1 MHDLRE
7 NNQQQP
13 TNNLSNNRP
22 MGRRQLFHLF
32 IPALLCLLTFPCYVL
47 GQEQESPQ
55 TKTHAEAA
63 SRQWKGI
70 DVDKV
75 IKNGEYP
82 NGKKIYLYNVGTG
95 RFIIDGGNWGV
106 EGRLFHEDFGRA
118 MTLLP
123 TGRINSGITESNLN
137 DNKNNFCA
145 RPPEP
150 FGRSWSDYNKYNY
163 TTIMDG
169 EVKTNYQMTWSFE
182 RVEDPSDTETY
193 TYYMYLSSTTQYDRY
208 AGKDFYLGAAWGECH
223 YKPKGDGRFIFLDDD
238 RACWTTV
245 NVQDGNAIKAVP
257 LWDTTTE
264 DGVYLKQEN
273 GKAMLEN
280 GELVDIQKLYQWRLV
295 SEEEFI
301 AALSDNLIGLN
312 PSVSCLVP
320 DRDFSRNSD
329 DFSKWVTERKEGGS
343 YTQNGRL
350 GYTWGYRTKETNSLQ
365 KQYNNEPWNVPVRL
379 KEQFDDKNGVP
390 EGEDNMKYGMKNSKF
405 GYLSFE
411 GEGRVHT
418 SFEVPQPGW
427 YLVQCYGFCQS
438 NTNDAYLYAKVEGNS
453 SSTSNGGFSSENL
466 RRIPNGTYQKD
477 TKPECLKVGKEL
489 LYNGEDYKT
498 MLWICVTDTSQPI
511 QIGFGKDAAIQSEG
525 VNNSNTTYYYDTD
538 WVCVDDIRVSYMGLA
553 PAFFY
558 EEEESLDYLNSTT
571 KEYAPL
577 TTLAGSGRF
586 SGAVFLERSLKKNQW
601 NSFSF
606 PIPLT
611 GEQIRYAFGEDA
623 ILAKVHSVGELSQ
636 SYNVIDFVTVDLMTS
651 KNVVE
656 PGHFYLLKPTNDPV
670 TEKGPTGDDVLNC
683 YPLGRNFFSSNGS
696 ETDYAFPT
704 MSLET
709 VVSSNNISSL
719 NNANDGVEYAN
730 YIQTPGFKDFTV
742 SDGIYVGA
750 NDTETK
756 VYAPKGGYAVSNNTI
771 YHLNKDHPIKG
782 FRGWITLTHPIEGEV
797 ENVTGMAVDGIME
810 DIDETTGLELSTI
823 MPATLPD
830 DTPIYDICG
839 RRVGTLENGNSLPRG
854 IYIVNGKKFMVR

>member
-1 MHDLRE
+1 M
-7 NNQQQP
+7 
-13 TNNLSNNRP
+13 
-22 MGRRQLFHLF
+22 RRKQLIHLF
-32 IPALLCLLTFPCYVL
+32 IYGILCLLTLPCNL
-47 GQEQESPQ
+47 FAQETNTP
-55 TKTHAEAA
+55 KTHAEAA

-82 NGKKIYLYNVGTG
+82 DGKKIFLFNVGTG
-95 RFIIDGGNWGV
+95 CFIIDGGNWGV

-123 TGRINSGITESNLN
+123 TGRINSGITESNLG

-169 EVKTNYQMTWSFE
+169 EDKTNYKMTWSFE

-223 YKPKGDGRFIFLDDD
+223 YNPKGDGRFIFLDDD

-245 NVQDGNAIKAVP
+245 NVQDENAIKAVP

-280 GELVDIQKLYQWRLV
+280 GDLVDIQKLYQWRLV

-312 PSVSCLVP
+312 PSVSYLIP

-390 EGEDNMKYGMKNSKF
+390 AGDNSMQYGMKNSKF

-411 GEGRVHT
+411 GVGRVHT

-438 NTNDAYLYAKVEGNS
+438 NTNDAYLYAKVEGGS
-453 SSTSNGGFSSENL
+453 SSTANGGFSSENL

-498 MLWICVTDTSQPI
+498 MLWICVTDANQPI
-511 QIGFGKDAAIQSEG
+511 QIGFGKDAATQSDG

-558 EEEESLDYLNSTT
+558 EEEESLDYLNGTI

-577 TTLAGSGRF
+577 TDLAGSGRF
-586 SGAVFLERSLKKNQW
+586 SGAVILERTLKKNQW

-606 PIPLT
+606 PISLT

-651 KNVVE
+651 DVVVK

-670 TEKGPTGDDVLNC
+670 SEKGPTGDVLDC
-683 YPLGRNFFSSNGS
+683 YPLGRNFFSIDAG
-696 ETDYAFPT
+696 
-704 MSLET
+704 T
-709 VVSSNNISSL
+709 VMTQNNVSSL
-719 NNANDGVEYAN
+719 NNANDGIEFAN
-730 YIQTPGFKDFTV
+730 YIQTPGFETFSV
-742 SDGIYVGA
+742 SGGTYNGTA
-750 NDTETK
+750 DTK
-756 VYAPKGGYAVSNNTI
+756 GVYAPKGGYAVSNNTI
-771 YHLNKDHPIKG
+771 YHLNKDTPIKG
-782 FRGWITLTHPIEGEV
+782 FRGWITLTNPVEGEV

-810 DIDETTGLELSTI
+810 DLSAIEDIPIVANGLS
-823 MPATLPD
+823 D
-830 DTPIYDICG
+830 DTSVYDICG
-839 RRVGTLENGNSLPRG
+839 RRVGTMGTALPRG
-854 IYIVNGKKFMVR
+854 MYIVNGKKFMVR

>member
-13 TNNLSNNRP
+13 TNILSKNRS
-22 MGRRQLFHLF
+22 MGRKQLFHLF
-32 IPALLCLLTFPCYVL
+32 ILSLLCLLAFTCNVL

-123 TGRINSGITESNLN
+123 TGRINSGITEGNLN
-137 DNKNNFCA
+137 NNKNSFCA

-150 FGRSWSDYNKYNY
+150 FGKNWSDNNY
-163 TTIMDG
+163 KSFSLTTIMDG
-169 EVKTNYQMTWSFE
+169 IDQTNYKMNWIFE
-182 RVEDPSDTETY
+182 RVEDSSNTETY
-193 TYYMYLSSTTQYDRY
+193 TYYMYQSSTLQNPYKINSPAETGSSYNGQSY
-208 AGKDFYLGAAWGECH
+208 AGKNFYLGAAWGECH
-223 YKPKGDGRFIFLDDD
+223 NVSVGKGDGPFVFYDDD
-238 RACWTTV
+238 RSCWTTAEV
-245 NVQDGNAIKAVP
+245 RGNTNK
-257 LWDTTTE
+257 L
-264 DGVYLKQEN
+264 Q
-273 GKAMLEN
+273 LEN
-280 GELVDIQKLYQWRLV
+280 GDEIEIQKLYQWRLI
-295 SEEEFI
+295 SEEEVI
-301 AALSDNLIGLN
+301 DALSDNLIGLN
-312 PSVSCLVP
+312 PSVSSLVP

-329 DFSKWVTERKEGGS
+329 DFSKWVTELHDGGN
-343 YTQNGRL
+343 YTENGRL
-350 GYTWGYRTKETNSLQ
+350 GYTWGYKTKETTLQ
-365 KQYNNEPWNVPVRL
+365 NQYNDEAWNKPIRL
-379 KEQFDDKNGVP
+379 KEQFDDKNGNNN
-390 EGEDNMKYGMKNSKF
+390 EYGMKNSKF
-405 GYLSFE
+405 GFLSFE
-411 GEGRVHT
+411 GEGRVYT

-427 YLVQCYGFCQS
+427 YFVQCYGFCQS
-438 NTNDAYLYAKVEGNS
+438 DNNNEAYLYAMSEDG
-453 SSTSNGGFSSENL
+453 SNFASENL
-466 RRIPNGTYQKD
+466 KQIARGTYQKNKKD
-477 TKPECLKVGKEL
+477 KCLEVGNEL
-489 LYNGEDYKT
+489 LYNGENYKT
-498 MLWICVTDTSQPI
+498 TLWILVSDASQPI
-511 QIGFGKDAAIQSEG
+511 QIGFGKDAATQSEG
-525 VNNSNTTYYYDTD
+525 KDNGNTTYYYDTD

-553 PAFFY
+553 PVFFY
-558 EEEESLDYLNSTT
+558 EDEESLDYLLFST
-571 KEYAPL
+571 ENFDQYPSAVPD
-577 TTLAGSGRF
+577 GRYK
-586 SGAVFLERSLKKNQW
+586 GAANLERTFKYKMVEKDGEEVKSYLW

-611 GEQIRYAFGEDA
+611 GEQIRHAFGDDA
-623 ILAKVHSVGELSQ
+623 ILAKVDGVGTLSKSSQ
-636 SYNVIDFVTVDLMTS
+636 VLDFATVDLMTTE
-651 KNVVE
+651 NVVT
-656 PGHFYLLKPTNDPV
+656 PGHFYLLKPTKEPITGKDPRGV
-670 TEKGPTGDDVLNC
+670 QATYYE
-683 YPLGRNFFSSNGS
+683 LGRTFFSVN
-696 ETDYAFPT
+696 ETEPSDYTFP
-704 MSLET
+704 LLPVDT
-709 VVSSNNISSL
+709 VMAQNNISSY
-719 NNANDGVEYAN
+719 NNANNGVEYAN

-756 VYAPKGGYAVSNNTI
+756 VYAPMGGYAVSNNTI

>member
-1 MHDLRE
+1 M
-7 NNQQQP
+7 
-13 TNNLSNNRP
+13 
-22 MGRRQLFHLF
+22 RRKQLFHLF
-32 IPALLCLLTFPCYVL
+32 RYSILCLLFFPCNL
-47 GQEQESPQ
+47 FAQETNTPL
-55 TKTHAEAA
+55 THAEAA

-75 IKNGEYP
+75 IKSDDNDTEYMP
-82 NGKKIYLYNVGTG
+82 DGKKIFLFNVGTG

-123 TGRINSGITESNLN
+123 TGRINSGITESNLG

-150 FGRSWSDYNKYNY
+150 FGRNWSDYEKYNY

-169 EVKTNYQMTWSFE
+169 EDKTNYKMTWSFE

-208 AGKDFYLGAAWGECH
+208 AGKNFYLGAAWGECH
-223 YKPKGDGRFIFLDDD
+223 YNPKGDGRFIFLDDD
-238 RACWTTV
+238 RACWTTAEV
-245 NVQDGNAIKAVP
+245 RGN
-257 LWDTTTE
+257 TE
-264 DGVYLKQEN
+264 KKQ
-273 GKAMLEN
+273 LEN
-280 GELVDIQKLYQWRLV
+280 GDEIEIQKLYQWRLV
-295 SEEEFI
+295 SEEDFI

-312 PSVSCLVP
+312 PSVSYLIP

-343 YTQNGRL
+343 YTENGRL

-365 KQYNNEPWNVPVRL
+365 KQYNNEPWNMPVRL

-390 EGEDNMKYGMKNSKF
+390 TGENSMQYGMKNSKF
-405 GYLSFE
+405 GFLSFE

-438 NTNDAYLYAKVEGNS
+438 NTNNAYLYAKVEGGS
-453 SSTSNGGFSSENL
+453 ISTKEL

-498 MLWICVTDTSQPI
+498 MLWICVTDTSQPL
-511 QIGFGKDAAIQSEG
+511 QIGFGKDAATQSEG

-656 PGHFYLLKPTNDPV
+656 SGHFYLLKPTNDPV

-696 ETDYAFPT
+696 ETDYDFPSI
-704 MSLET
+704 SLET
-709 VVSSNNISSL
+709 VRDQNPVSSL
-719 NNANDGVEYAN
+719 NDANDGIEFAN
-730 YIQTPGFKDFTV
+730 YIQTPGFNTFTV
-742 SDGIYVGA
+742 SGGIYNGST
-750 NDTETK
+750 DTK
-756 VYAPKGGYAVSNNTI
+756 GVYAPKGGYAVSDNTI
-771 YHLNKDHPIKG
+771 YHLNKDTPIKG
-782 FRGWITLTHPIEGEV
+782 FRGWITLTNPVDGEV
-797 ENVTGMAVDGIME
+797 TNATGMAVDGIME
-810 DIDETTGLELSTI
+810 DLTAIEDIPFVVSDLS
-823 MPATLPD
+823 D
-830 DTPIYDICG
+830 DTVVFDICG
-839 RRVGTLENGNSLPRG
+839 RRIGTLGMKLPRG
-854 IYIVNGKKFMVR
+854 MYIVKGKKFMVR